1 MLTKETF
8 VDAISKIKQ
17 HEELMDR
24 LNSVFR
30 EFGDYRPCLDFGN
43 LHLQALLDVLREA
56 MNDKHDYISWW
67 LFEGTDQTVSWEED
81 GQWVTIELKDAEA
94 LYDYLVESNKEKKT

>member
-1 MLTKETF
+1 MLTRETF

-24 LNSVFR
+24 LNSVCR

-43 LHLQALLDVLREA
+43 LHLQALLAVLKEA
-56 MNDKHDYISWW
+56 MCDEYDYISWW
-67 LFEGTDQTVSWEED
+67 LYDGSDHTVSWEEN
-81 GQWVTIELKDAEA
+81 GQQVSVNLKDADA
-94 LYDYLVESNKEKKT
+94 LYDYLAGNAVKKET